1 MILVIGLTGRLRP
14 VVDEL
19 LARGL
24 EVRVTARDADAPHA
38 RELAARG
45 AAIAPADLEDAAS
58 LRAALHDVDVVL
70 AAGAPHRAGA
80 AGERRHGINVAQ
92 AVAQTGDAHLVFFS
106 GEGADQATGV
116 PVLDAK
122 HAVER
127 RIRELG
133 LTHTILAPVYLMQ
146 NAFNPWNVGALS
158 AGRFALALPPDRALQ
173 QLAIEDLASVA
184 ATVAVRPAAFA
195 GERIALAGDELT
207 GDEAAAALSRVT
219 GRPFA
224 FHEVARDGLA
234 PGMRLLFD
242 WLERLGHHV
251 DIPALRRRF
260 PEVRWQRFEEWAAAR
275 DWPERRVPSGGQ
287 PRASG

>member
-1 MILVIGLTGRLRP
+1 MILVTGVTGRLRP

-24 EVRVTARDADAPHA
+24 QVRVTARDPDAPHA

-45 AAIAPADLEDAAS
+45 AAIVRADLEDAAS
-58 LRAALHDVDVVL
+58 LRTAARGADVVL

-80 AGERRHGINVAQ
+80 QGEARHGINVAE
-92 AVAQTGDAHLVFFS
+92 AVASTAHLVFFS
-106 GEGADQATGV
+106 GDGAEKPTGV

-127 RIRELG
+127 RIGRLG

-146 NAFNPWNVGALS
+146 NAFNPWNAGAL
-158 AGRFALALPPDRALQ
+158 AADRFPLALAAGRALQ
-173 QLAIEDLASVA
+173 QLAIEDLAAVA
-184 ATVAVRPAAFA
+184 ATVAAAPDAFA

-207 GDEAAAALSRVT
+207 GEQAAAALSRVT

-224 FHEVARDGLA
+224 FAEVPRDGL
-234 PGMRLLFD
+234 PEGMRLLFE
-242 WLERLGHHV
+242 WLQRVGHHV
-251 DIPALRRRF
+251 DIPALQQRF
-260 PEVRWQRFEEWAAAR
+260 PDVRWQRFEQWAAGR
-275 DWPERRVPSGGQ
+275 SWPARRVTPN
-287 PRASG
+287 

>member
-1 MILVIGLTGRLRP
+1 
-14 VVDEL
+14 
-19 LARGL
+19 
-24 EVRVTARDADAPHA
+24 
-38 RELAARG
+38 
-45 AAIAPADLEDAAS
+45 
-58 LRAALHDVDVVL
+58 VL

-80 AGERRHGINVAQ
+80 AGERRHGINVAE
-92 AVAQTGDAHLVFFS
+92 AVAETGDAHLVFFL
-106 GEGADQATGV
+106 GDGADQPTGV

-133 LTHTILAPVYLMQ
+133 LTHTILAPVYRMQ

-207 GDEAAAALSRVT
+207 GEEAAAALSRVT

-224 FHEVARDGLA
+224 FPD
-234 PGMRLLFD
+234 
-242 WLERLGHHV
+242 
-251 DIPALRRRF
+251 
-260 PEVRWQRFEEWAAAR
+260 VRWQRFDAWPAAR
-275 DWPERRVPSGGQ
+275 DWPERP
-287 PRASG
+287 